1 MMGGNLAAGRFLC
14 ENRMTTLKQCFDA
27 LRNHKETE
35 KEWVFVDRRCEE
47 GNNTTATSNIG
58 AVVRM
63 DRLPHFGEHR
73 GCVFHQEPQMEKK
86 EIKYQN
92 VEHCFL

>member
-1 MMGGNLAAGRFLC
+1 MS
-14 ENRMTTLKQCFDA
+14 
-27 LRNHKETE
+27 NHKETE

-47 GNNTTATSNIG
+47 GNNTTATSSIG

-73 GCVFHQEPQMEKK
+73 GCVFHQEPQMEKNRDQISK
-86 EIKYQN
+86 RRALFF
-92 VEHCFL
+92 VD